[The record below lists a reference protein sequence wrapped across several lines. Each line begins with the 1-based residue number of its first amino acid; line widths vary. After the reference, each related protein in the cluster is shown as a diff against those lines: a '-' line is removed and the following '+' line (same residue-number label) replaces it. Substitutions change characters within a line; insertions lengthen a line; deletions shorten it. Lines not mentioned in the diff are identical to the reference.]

1 MKFKGII
8 TMCLAGMA
16 LTANAQT
23 HIEGEEYYKA
33 DQLENAKD
41 LLLRSLQN
49 PQTNKSVSDYYLGL
63 ISLEENKNQDAQ
75 KYFNEGVQANP
86 EYAYNYVGLG
96 RVQLLNGDVKGA
108 QASFKEAE
116 KHAKKDASLYIA
128 IARAYDAADA
138 SAYEKEITK
147 YLEKARKTDMANADI
162 YIFEGDRLREVKD
175 WGGAAGKYDMAV
187 GYDNTATPAYVK
199 YANLF
204 TQVNPQYAIDML
216 NKLLEINPNSA
227 LGQRELANAYYNK
240 KDYANAAS
248 AYEKYVNNKSHF
260 KNDEDRYA
268 FLLFY
273 GQRYKDGYDYASKL
287 LKENPSNF
295 TAQRYQFM
303 NAAQLKEMKD
313 QLLPMAEAL
322 YAAHKKDP
330 AKNKFAAIDYILIS
344 GELQDAKRGEEA
356 IEVLKEAVTEMP
368 DNANMHKQLAMA
380 FIDVNNMSA
389 AADAYK
395 NYIAKSEEPGY
406 NDFVQQAIFDFYA
419 GIENQEKDADAATKY
434 FGDSA
439 SYADKAAAILPDNYK
454 PIMIKGDIA
463 KQTAAKDK
471 ASSAAQPLYEQ
482 AIVLLENSADPS
494 KYARDAKTLYNYLGN
509 YYLDQKNVA
518 KAKEYFNK
526 YLQYDPDNADY
537 RKFVEGLK

>member
-1 MKFKGII
+1 
-8 TMCLAGMA
+8 MCLAGMA
-16 LTANAQT
+16 LAANAQT
-23 HIEGEEYYKA
+23 HVEGEEYYKA

-41 LLLRSLQN
+41 LLLRSLNN
-49 PQTNKSVSDYYLGL
+49 PQTDKSVTDYYLGL
-63 ISLEENKNQDAQ
+63 ISLEENKKQDAQ
-75 KYFNEGVQANP
+75 KYFSEGVQAKP
-86 EYAYNYVGLG
+86 DYAYNYVGLG
-96 RVQLLNGDVKGA
+96 RIALLNGDAKGA
-108 QASFKEAE
+108 QTFFKDAE

-128 IARAYDAADA
+128 IARAYDTADA
-138 SAYEKEITK
+138 VAYEKDINK
-147 YLEKARKTDMANADI
+147 YLEKARKTDMQNADI
-162 YIFEGDRLREVKD
+162 YVFEGDRLRAVKD

-187 GYDNTATPAYVK
+187 GYDATATPAYVK

-240 KDYANAAS
+240 KDYAKAAS

-303 NAAQLKEMKD
+303 NAAQLSDMKD
-313 QLLPMAEAL
+313 QLLPMAESL
-322 YAAHKKDP
+322 YAAHKQNP
-330 AKNKFAAIDYILIS
+330 AKNKFAAIDYTLIS
-344 GELQDAKRGEEA
+344 SELQDAKRSDEA
-356 IEVLKEAVTEMP
+356 IEVLKEAVAEMP

-380 FIDVNNMSA
+380 YIDVNNMSS

-395 NYIAKSEEPGY
+395 GYIAKSEEPGY
-406 NDFVQQAIFDFYA
+406 NDYVQQAIFDFYA
-419 GIENQEKDADAATKY
+419 GIENQETDATKAAKY
-434 FGDSA
+434 FEDAA
-439 SYADKAAAILPDNYK
+439 SYADKAGAILPDNYK
-454 PIMIKGDIA
+454 PVMIKGDIA
-463 KQTAAKDK
+463 KQTAPKDK

-482 AIVLLENSADPS
+482 AIVLLEGSADPS

-509 YYLDQKNVA
+509 YYLDQKNVG
-518 KAKEYFNK
+518 KAKEFFNK
-526 YLQYDPDNADY
+526 YLQYDPDNAEY